1 MDAAARRFAVLG
13 LVVAASAAALPW
25 ANTGPYEQA
34 VDPVSGFGNG
44 LEVLLL
50 LTVFGAL
57 GVLFRNRAVTFL
69 AACVATLWMLLV
81 MYQLPGTLLST
92 HAAGIAE
99 LSWGALAALIGS
111 LIIAGAAWRRPPD
124 PTLATASLPPG

>member
-1 MDAAARRFAVLG
+1 M
-13 LVVAASAAALPW
+13 
-25 ANTGPYEQA
+25 
-34 VDPVSGFGNG
+34 SGFGNG

-50 LTVFGAL
+50 LTVFGSL
-57 GVLFRNRAVTFL
+57 GLLFRNRAVTFL

-81 MYQLPGTLLST
+81 MYELPGTLLSS